1 MTVLRAYRVVTIMG
15 VFVAYAGPLAVYFTR
30 GNQTLMVAMLVLA
43 LLSVVSMGIVHLG
56 LHRAVIGA
64 AEIPRLSGDVQ
75 TVEFDGTPMRIDTVK
90 VSLERAH
97 GVTACFADGIGPRTE
112 VTLHLTE
119 LTPYT
124 TNSPKQGNSDQH

>member
-1 MTVLRAYRVVTIMG
+1 MDLPELPNWHALGVMLLTLVTLYLFSRERI
-15 VFVAYAGPLAVYFTR
+15 PIET
-30 GNQTLMVAMLVLA
+30 TSMLVLA